1 MSGKERLKHYLLK
14 EKKNMILA
22 TLLCLLYVACQILQ
36 PFLLGR
42 ALDFVKSDNQ
52 SSFILYLI
60 ICLSLTLVGGFFY
73 YFFEILVGFV
83 SQKTIN
89 RLRNDIYLK
98 LNSVSVNE
106 FDTRKHGDLLQLEIR
121 DIENVSQGI
130 FAVFKTLFQGIF
142 TIVITIIMMFVANWI
157 LALGVFLLSPIS
169 VGVSYF
175 VSSFNHKHFKK
186 QAQLQSEVNTLSLEA
201 INNLDLVQSMNYEK
215 ESLNRLKE
223 IDKKLKKE
231 GRVAQFSASWVNPS
245 TRLVN
250 NTIYVIIGI
259 IGIIMLSYDRDL
271 ALVFAVMSIGRLSSF
286 LSYTTQYTRP
296 FNDVSNVV
304 SEYEVAK
311 SSFQRINAFLN
322 MENDIDEGSQEIKS
336 IDSIDIKNM
345 SFSYNPKRPLIE
357 NLSLNIKKGYKVAV
371 VGPTG
376 AGKTTIINLIM
387 RFYEP
392 NSGNIYFNGIDS
404 KDIKKSSL
412 RSNISMVLQD
422 TWIFNGSIIDN
433 VRYTKKDATLEEVI
447 EACKKSHADSFIN
460 SLENGYETII
470 GPKDSLSEGQK
481 QMISIARVMLRNPDL
496 VILDEATS
504 NIDTRSEMLINK
516 AFDNMMKDK
525 TSIVIAHRLSTIK
538 SADIILV
545 MKDGNI
551 IETGNHS
558 ELLAKRGFYYD
569 LYTSQYSK

>member
-60 ICLSLTLVGGFFY
+60 ICLSLTLVGGVFY

-311 SSFQRINAFLN
+311 SSFQRINVFLN

-460 SLENGYETII
+460 TLENGYETLI

>member
-60 ICLSLTLVGGFFY
+60 ICLSLTLVGGVFY

-250 NTIYVIIGI
+250 NTIYVI
-259 IGIIMLSYDRDL
+259 R
-271 ALVFAVMSIGRLSSF
+271 R
-286 LSYTTQYTRP
+286 
-296 FNDVSNVV
+296 
-304 SEYEVAK
+304 
-311 SSFQRINAFLN
+311 
-322 MENDIDEGSQEIKS
+322 
-336 IDSIDIKNM
+336 
-345 SFSYNPKRPLIE
+345 
-357 NLSLNIKKGYKVAV
+357 
-371 VGPTG
+371 
-376 AGKTTIINLIM
+376 
-387 RFYEP
+387 
-392 NSGNIYFNGIDS
+392 
-404 KDIKKSSL
+404 
-412 RSNISMVLQD
+412 
-422 TWIFNGSIIDN
+422 
-433 VRYTKKDATLEEVI
+433 
-447 EACKKSHADSFIN
+447 
-460 SLENGYETII
+460 
-470 GPKDSLSEGQK
+470 
-481 QMISIARVMLRNPDL
+481 
-496 VILDEATS
+496 
-504 NIDTRSEMLINK
+504 
-516 AFDNMMKDK
+516 
-525 TSIVIAHRLSTIK
+525 
-538 SADIILV
+538 
-545 MKDGNI
+545 
-551 IETGNHS
+551 
-558 ELLAKRGFYYD
+558 
-569 LYTSQYSK
+569 

>member
-60 ICLSLTLVGGFFY
+60 ICLSLTLVGGVFY

-121 DIENVSQGI
+121 DIENVSLGI

-186 QAQLQSEVNTLSLEA
+186 QAQLQSEVNTLSLET

-215 ESLNRLKE
+215 ESLNRLKD

-460 SLENGYETII
+460 TLENGYETLI

>member
-1 MSGKERLKHYLLK
+1 MTSKKRLKHYLLT
-14 EKKNMILA
+14 EKKNIILA
-22 TLLCLLYVACQILQ
+22 TLLCLLFVACQISQ

-42 ALDFVKSDNQ
+42 ALDAVRDDNQ
-52 SSFILYLI
+52 TVFLIYL
-60 ICLSLTLVGGFFY
+60 
-73 YFFEILVGFV
+73 FV
-83 SQKTIN
+83 SLGLTILGGIFCYIFEVIAAIVAQKVVN
-89 RLRNDIYLK
+89 LMRNDIYLK
-98 LNSVSVNE
+98 LNNISVDQ
-106 FDTRKHGDLLQLEIR
+106 FDTRRHGDLLQLEIR
-121 DIENVSQGI
+121 DIENISQGI
-130 FAVFKTLFQGIF
+130 FSVFRTLFQGIF
-142 TIVITIIMMFVANWI
+142 TIIITILMMILVNWI

-175 VSSFNHKHFKK
+175 VASFNHKHFKK
-186 QAQLQSEVNTLSLEA
+186 EAALQAEVNALSSEA
-201 INNLDLVQSMNYEK
+201 INNLDLIQSMNYENN
-215 ESLNRLKE
+215 SLEKLKA

-231 GRVAQFSASWVNPS
+231 GKTSQFSASWVNPS

-259 IGIIMLSYDRDL
+259 VGIIMLSYDAKL

-311 SSFQRINAFLN
+311 SAFERINDFLN
-322 MENDIDEGSQEIKS
+322 MENDIDEGTNEIS
-336 IDSIDIKNM
+336 NIDSIEIKNM
-345 SFSYNPKRPLIE
+345 SFSYNPNRPLIE
-357 NLSLNIKKGYKVAV
+357 NLSLKINKGFKVAI

-392 NSGNIYFNGIDS
+392 NSGNILFNGIDS
-404 KDIKKSSL
+404 KDLKKSSL
-412 RSNISMVLQD
+412 RSNIGMVLQD

-433 VRYTKKDATLEEVI
+433 VRYTKEDATVDEVK

-460 SLENGYETII
+460 ALENGYDTII

-481 QMISIARVMLRNPDL
+481 QMISIARVMLGNPDL

-504 NIDTRSEMLINK
+504 NIDTRSEMYINR
-516 AFDNMMKDK
+516 AFDEMMKDK

-558 ELLAKRGFYYD
+558 ELLEKRGFYYE

>member
-22 TLLCLLYVACQILQ
+22 TLLCLFYVACQILQ

-60 ICLSLTLVGGFFY
+60 ICLSLTLVGGVFY
-73 YFFEILVGFV
+73 YFFEILVGLV

-98 LNSVSVNE
+98 LNNVSVNE

-130 FAVFKTLFQGIF
+130 FAVFKTLFQGIL

-460 SLENGYETII
+460 TLENGYETLI

-481 QMISIARVMLRNPDL
+481 QMISIARVLLRNPDL

>member
-60 ICLSLTLVGGFFY
+60 ICLSLTLVGGVFY

-121 DIENVSQGI
+121 DIENVSLGI

-186 QAQLQSEVNTLSLEA
+186 QAQLQSEVNTLSLET

-215 ESLNRLKE
+215 ESLNRLKD

-345 SFSYNPKRPLIE
+345 SFSYNPKCPLIE

-460 SLENGYETII
+460 TLENGYETLI

>member
-22 TLLCLLYVACQILQ
+22 TLLCLFYVACQILQ

-60 ICLSLTLVGGFFY
+60 ICLSLTLVGGVFY

-215 ESLNRLKE
+215 ESLNRLKD

-311 SSFQRINAFLN
+311 SSFQRINTFLN

-433 VRYTKKDATLEEVI
+433 VKYTKKDATLEEVI